1 MASQANDEVTAA
13 VRAAEERFYQALRQ
27 MHVAGDDGV
36 TAMLAAWADRDEVT
50 TMNAA
55 GGYERGPA
63 AVADRWAWW
72 ARQGR
77 PMAATRIEHLAMVVT
92 PALAYTVA
100 LEHHDGRTLRVT
112 HIYAPDGERW
122 KLLHR
127 HADPLV
133 ERSPAPAP

>member
-1 MASQANDEVTAA
+1 MASQANDEDAAA

-27 MHVAGDDGV
+27 LHAAGDDG
-36 TAMLAAWADRDEVT
+36 LAALLATWADRDEVT
-50 TMNAA
+50 TLNAA
-55 GGYERGPA
+55 GGYEQGQA
-63 AVADRWAWW
+63 AVAGRWTWW

-77 PMAATRIEHLAMVVT
+77 PMPATLIEHLAIVVT

-100 LEHHDGRTLRVT
+100 LEHHGGRVLRVT
-112 HIYAPDGERW
+112 HIYAPDGEQW

-133 ERSPAPAP
+133 ERSQG